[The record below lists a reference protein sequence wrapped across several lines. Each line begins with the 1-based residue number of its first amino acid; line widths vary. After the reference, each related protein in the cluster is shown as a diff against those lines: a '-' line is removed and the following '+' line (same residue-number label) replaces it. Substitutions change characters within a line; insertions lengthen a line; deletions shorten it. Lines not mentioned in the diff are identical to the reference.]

1 MFLKGDRVGLQPPQR
16 ESIESYLAWMNDLDV
31 LQYILRVR
39 PMGRAEEEEW
49 FANLS
54 KRPDDIVFEIALLDG
69 GKPVGSCGIHRI
81 NSSNRSAEVGIVIG
95 DKSLWGKGYGREALG
110 LLCGYGF
117 DVLNLNR
124 VGLSVYAYNAR
135 GVRCYERLGF
145 RHEGRSGSGTGSTGT
160 SSKWDCWNRSG
171 DPRGSRARPIDARKV
186 REAMKRPKLDRH
198 EFLRTRLT
206 RQATALALTRRT
218 RPRECKLRARRDG
231 PLIPV

>member
-1 MFLKGDRVGLQPPQR
+1 MFLKGERVGLRPPQR
-16 ESIESYLAWMNDLDV
+16 ESIDSYLAWMNDLDV

-145 RHEGRSGSGTGSTGT
+145 RHEGRRRAARFWNGKYWDILEMGLLESEWRSAREPGSPDRCQEGT
-160 SSKWDCWNRSG
+160 RSHETTE
-171 DPRGSRARPIDARKV
+171 ARPS
-186 REAMKRPKLDRH
+186 
-198 EFLRTRLT
+198 
-206 RQATALALTRRT
+206 
-218 RPRECKLRARRDG
+218 
-231 PLIPV
+231 